1 MLLHFVGTLI
11 SGRLWAHY
19 FLQLLAPL
27 CLLTGLLVASVLRAE
42 QNWDPVKRN
51 IALALLALAPLI
63 PIVYSGMSSS
73 VRLMYHHFARG
84 ETLPSDGPT
93 QIASYLKERVQS
105 NEAIYVVD
113 YQPILYY
120 LLPSR
125 LPTRYVFPSHLI
137 DIEDED
143 VRRIQPLLQ
152 LDRIMAQRPRYVV
165 RTTNSS
171 NTINNSPLC

>member
-1 MLLHFVGTLI
+1 M
-11 SGRLWAHY
+11 
-19 FLQLLAPL
+19 
-27 CLLTGLLVASVLRAE
+27 
-42 QNWDPVKRN
+42 
-51 IALALLALAPLI
+51 
-63 PIVYSGMSSS
+63 
-73 VRLMYHHFARG
+73 
-84 ETLPSDGPT
+84 
-93 QIASYLKERVQS
+93 QS

-152 LDRIMAQRPRYVV
+152 LDRIMAQRPRYVI
-165 RTTNSS
+165 RTTNTA
-171 NTINNSPLC
+171 NTISNRPFVEALDRYLSEQYTLEKTFQTTDISGAPPLSVELYRLKP